1 MAKQSTP
8 GFLHKLSAPARR
20 ALENEGITS
29 LQQLAKLSEAE
40 VLQLH
45 GMGKAS
51 LPTLREAL
59 SERSLSFRETTKNK
73 TNKAA
78 NIDEYVKGF
87 PKSTQQ
93 KLEQVRAQIRK
104 TAPRAEECIS
114 YGIPAFKLDG
124 YQLVYFAG
132 YKKHIGLYPAP
143 VNSEAFKEELS
154 RYKTGRGSV
163 QFPLDQQMPL
173 DLVARI
179 VQFRA
184 KVNEARIKTLKA
196 QPTIVVPSKTG
207 KASEGE
213 KVLAYFNNLDKRIA
227 TDVQAVRK
235 LIQKT
240 IPKLEERIK
249 WNAPSYHYKGMDLLT
264 FGPQKEKKLLLIFH
278 HPAIVKIQSALLEG
292 TYKDRRLMY
301 FTGKEAIS
309 RNKKELERILTEFT
323 GLAGVPV

>member
-1 MAKQSTP
+1 MAKQLSP
-8 GFLHKLSAPARR
+8 GLFHMLSAPARR
-20 ALENEGITS
+20 ALENEGITT

-40 VLQLH
+40 ILQLH

-51 LPTLREAL
+51 IPTLREAL

-73 TNKAA
+73 TNKAV
-78 NIDEYVKGF
+78 NINDYVKGF

-93 KLEQVRAQIRK
+93 KLEQVRAEIRK

-132 YKKHIGLYPAP
+132 YKNHIGLYPAP
-143 VNSEAFKEELS
+143 VNSEVFKEELS

-163 QFPLDQQMPL
+163 QFPLDKPL
-173 DLVARI
+173 PLGLVARI

-184 KVNEARIKTLKA
+184 KENEARIKTRKA
-196 QPTIVVPSKTG
+196 KPEAAVPSKTG
-207 KASEGE
+207 KASENE
-213 KVLAYFNNLDKRIA
+213 KVLAYLNNLDKRIS
-227 TDVQAVRK
+227 TDVQAIRK
-235 LIQKT
+235 IIQKT
-240 IPKLEERIK
+240 VPILEERIK

-278 HPAIVKIQSALLEG
+278 HPAIVKIKSALLEG

-309 RNKKELERILTEFT
+309 HNKNELQRILKEFT
-323 GLAGVPV
+323 ELAGVPV